1 MARADELRLAARVA
15 RLYFIEEVK
24 QTDIAARLHISQ
36 ASISR
41 LLQRARD
48 EGIVRITVEPPRGT
62 FPELEERLCRRY
74 GLSEVIIADCDDAQ
88 DEHILPRI
96 GQAAAHYVETTLH
109 EGEVIG
115 ISSWSESLLRTVD
128 NIHPLK
134 RVAAKAVVQ
143 ILGGMGDPSVQAHAN
158 NLTGRLARLTHAAP
172 MLLATQGVAGSA
184 EARDALLQ
192 DRFVQATVVRFADV
206 TMALVGVG
214 ALEPSKLLR
223 DSGNVF
229 TDRELQELEQLGA
242 VGDICLH
249 FFDAAGQ
256 AIESSFDARV
266 IGITLAQLRKV
277 PRVVAVAG
285 GRRKWRAL
293 RAAMRGGLIDVL
305 ITDSFTGRALAE
317 DPQPEQDI
325 HQEGQRHV
333 A

>member
-1 MARADELRLAARVA
+1 MARINELRLVARVA
-15 RLYFIEEVK
+15 RLYFVEQLK
-24 QTDIAARLHISQ
+24 QVDIAERLHISQ

-48 EGIVRITVEPPRGT
+48 EGIVRISVEPPRGT
-62 FPELEERLCRRY
+62 FPELEEQLCHRF
-74 GLSEVIIADCDDAQ
+74 GLSEAIIADCDDDR
-88 DEHILPRI
+88 DEHILARI
-96 GQAAAHYVETTLH
+96 GEAAAHYVETTLH
-109 EGEVIG
+109 DGEVIG

-134 RVAAKAVVQ
+134 RVAAKSVVQ

-158 NLTGRLARLTHAAP
+158 HLTGRLARLTQATP
-172 MLLATQGVAGSA
+172 VLLATQGVAGSA
-184 EARDALLQ
+184 EARNALLQ
-192 DRFVQATVVRFADV
+192 DHFVQACMAQFSDV

-214 ALEPSKLLR
+214 AREPSKLLR

-229 TDRELQELEQLGA
+229 TGSELQDLERLGA

-249 FFDAAGQ
+249 FFDQDGK
-256 AIESSFDARV
+256 AIESPFNDRV
-266 IGITLAQLRKV
+266 IGITLAELRNV

-293 RAAMRGGLIDVL
+293 RAALRGRLIDVL
-305 ITDSFTGRALAE
+305 ITDGFTGRALAE
-317 DPQPEQDI
+317 DVAPE
-325 HQEGQRHV
+325 HGQKEEEKRHV

>member
-1 MARADELRLAARVA
+1 MARADELRLVARVA
-15 RLYFIEEVK
+15 RLYFVDEMK
-24 QTDIAARLHISQ
+24 QADIAARLHISQ

-62 FPELEERLCRRY
+62 FPTLEESLCAQF
-74 GLSEVIIADCDDAQ
+74 GLAEAIIVDCDEDR
-88 DEHILPRI
+88 DEHILARI
-96 GQAAAHYVETTLH
+96 GEAAAHYVESTLH
-109 EGEVIG
+109 DGEVIG

-134 RVAAKAVVQ
+134 RIAAKAVVQ

-158 NLTGRLARLTHAAP
+158 HLTGRLARLTHAAP
-172 MLLATQGVAGSA
+172 VLLATQGVAGSA
-184 EARDALLQ
+184 AARDALLQ
-192 DRFVQATVVRFADV
+192 DRFVEATLARFGEV

-229 TDRELQELEQLGA
+229 TGSELQELERLGA

-249 FFDAAGQ
+249 FFDADGA

-266 IGITLAQLRKV
+266 IGITLAQLRSV
-277 PRVVAVAG
+277 PRVIAVAG
-285 GRRKWRAL
+285 GQRKLRAL
-293 RAAMRGGLIDVL
+293 RAAMRGRLIDVL
-305 ITDSFTGRALAE
+305 ITDRFTGGALVDGAAS
-317 DPQPEQDI
+317 DDATG
-325 HQEGQRHV
+325 QEERRNV